1 MLTKDQILEE
11 SKYFLGPSNKLLKN
25 KYVKRRDLITFL
37 VKKGLFSSFE
47 ERSCLKRELKK
58 RKIKFAKGAK
68 DISQKDLVDLALRKK
83 LNFNE
88 FIL

>member
-11 SKYFLGPSNKLLKN
+11 SKYFLGPDNKLLKN

-58 RKIKFAKGAK
+58 RKIKFAK